1 MAYPRLD
8 VTGLNT
14 LLTRL
19 VTDGDTRWA
28 KKTDLASASANGL
41 MSSADFTK
49 LSGIETGAQVNVLE
63 SITVNGSVLPVA
75 GKNVSMTVPTKTS
88 DLTND
93 SDYQTGT
100 EVDAAIASA
109 ITAAYKPAGTKT
121 VAELV
126 SALLIA
132 DNLGNVYN
140 MTDAG
145 TTTADFIEGAGKP
158 IRIGDNVGIC
168 DFGTGGTHDYKF
180 DLLSGFVDTSDF
192 VTTGDMTTIDN
203 ATIISAV
210 DTAFGIS

>member
-63 SITVNGSVLPVA
+63 SVTVNGSVLPVA
-75 GKNVSMTVPTKTS
+75 GKNVSITVPTKTS

-168 DFGTGGTHDYKF
+168 DIGTGGTHDYKF

>member
-8 VTGLNT
+8 STGLTT

-28 KKTDLASASANGL
+28 KKSDLASASANGL
-41 MSSADFTK
+41 MSKEDFSK

-63 SITVNGSVLPVA
+63 SITVNGSAIPVA
-75 GKNVSMTVPTKTS
+75 GKNASFNVPTKVS

-93 SDYQTGT
+93 ADYQTGQ
-100 EVDAAIASA
+100 EVDDAIAAA

-168 DFGTGGTHDYKF
+168 DVGTGGTHSYKF
-180 DLLSGFVDTSDF
+180 DLLSGFVDTSNF
-192 VTTGDMTTIDN
+192 VTTDDMTTISDADIN
-203 ATIISAV
+203 AAV
-210 DTAFGIS
+210 DSAFGIS